1 MGLVFNLLS
10 RFSRSNAHVALL
22 SSGLGALRAAR
33 RARDVISRAQIEM
46 WRAQNRR
53 RSCPNELWASDFEA
67 LEVSGTPRG
76 DQESHKEVRKSPKV
90 TSHRACRVIMSS
102 PGATADIDRAAM
114 GLRPSCD
121 PASTGVIFSVDVVP
135 QVLSKLRS

>member
-1 MGLVFNLLS
+1 MSLVVNLPS

-33 RARDVISRAQIEM
+33 RARDVILRAQIEM

-53 RSCPNELWASDFEA
+53 KTCPNELSASIFEA

-76 DQESHKEVRKSPKV
+76 DQESLKEVSKSPKV
-90 TSHRACRVIMSS
+90 TIHRACRVIMSS
-102 PGATADIDRAAM
+102 PGATGDIDPAATQ
-114 GLRPSCD
+114 LRPSFD
-121 PASTGVIFSVDVVP
+121 GSNIFRRRGPLSFLAS
-135 QVLSKLRS
+135 